1 MHKIYNTQHML
12 LKKTPVSAV
21 YIDGDG
27 YSGNVEGELGNL
39 PGEHAVVV
47 QADRGRVRPVR
58 PVQHD
63 LLNK

>member
-1 MHKIYNTQHML
+1 M
-12 LKKTPVSAV
+12 SAV

-27 YSGNVEGELGNL
+27 YCGNVEGELGNL
-39 PGEHAVVV
+39 PGERAVVV
-47 QADRGRVRPVR
+47 QADGGRVWPVR